1 MAFRSLTDVYILMRN
16 NVIANKNIFHDNQ
29 YSDDRTALVIDMENG
44 KARALSK
51 IPPEW
56 TNDVDE
62 IQYDITKIKNKIK
75 ELGTLHD
82 KHLNRPTLDDNV
94 DEEKA
99 IDSMTQEITNILNQ
113 VHLKIRKI
121 SIKNN
126 SSSNQSFTDQR
137 LVTNVVK
144 NLASTLQEMTT
155 NFKKNQN
162 IYLKKIQARKER
174 SNMLFDTT
182 QFSPSLMTEENEFDE
197 DNSSFL
203 NQKQEQLQ
211 ISRANRQ
218 MLNEREQ
225 EITHIV
231 KSIQD
236 LNDLFKDLAVMIEDQ
251 GTVVDRIDYNIE
263 RVSHSVQHGL
273 TELEKAAKY
282 QKTSRKMYVIAC
294 LIVIFLILFI
304 LLVITKLL

>member
-1 MAFRSLTDVYILMRN
+1 
-16 NVIANKNIFHDNQ
+16 
-29 YSDDRTALVIDMENG
+29 
-44 KARALSK
+44 
-51 IPPEW
+51 
-56 TNDVDE
+56 
-62 IQYDITKIKNKIK
+62 
-75 ELGTLHD
+75 
-82 KHLNRPTLDDNV
+82 
-94 DEEKA
+94 
-99 IDSMTQEITNILNQ
+99 
-113 VHLKIRKI
+113 
-121 SIKNN
+121 
-126 SSSNQSFTDQR
+126 
-137 LVTNVVK
+137 
-144 NLASTLQEMTT
+144 
-155 NFKKNQN
+155 
-162 IYLKKIQARKER
+162 
-174 SNMLFDTT
+174 
-182 QFSPSLMTEENEFDE
+182 
-197 DNSSFL
+197 
-203 NQKQEQLQ
+203 
-211 ISRANRQ
+211 